1 MQLYGEAGME
11 GDKGRDY
18 KKEFFFDYSYWSA
31 DPKDGHF
38 IKQEQVKKPL
48 FGLALFLI
56 ATFQPTT
63 DGPLPIR
70 WCCYCIIQNK
80 DGVGWNVHL
89 PLSFS

>member
-1 MQLYGEAGME
+1 MHLCIFFYLQLYGEAGME

-48 FGLALFLI
+48 FGLALFSI
-56 ATFQPTT
+56 ATFRPTT

-70 WCCYCIIQNK
+70 
-80 DGVGWNVHL
+80 
-89 PLSFS
+89 

>member
-1 MQLYGEAGME
+1 MRLCIFFYLQLYGEAGME

-48 FGLALFLI
+48 FGLPFVFDSDFS
-56 ATFQPTT
+56 TKQ
-63 DGPLPIR
+63 LPM
-70 WCCYCIIQNK
+70 
-80 DGVGWNVHL
+80 VHS
-89 PLSFS
+89 PCDEVIV